1 DLFDRATIE
10 RFVGWFGRLIEAVVA
25 DASVVV
31 GEVPLLD
38 RRQRDFLVYGCNDTN
53 APVPATEEFIH
64 NRFVEQAERRPE
76 ATALVT
82 ADGEV
87 QYGELLSRANRLAT
101 HLRALG
107 VRRGTLVAVCMERS
121 ADMVVALLA
130 ILRAGAA
137 YLPLDPEY
145 PAHRL
150 AYMLD
155 DARPQALVTGRGC
168 PAALPLDD
176 VPTVRID
183 TDWPAIGALTE
194 LDAAVP
200 VDGSDLAYVIYTSGS
215 TGHPKGAM
223 NTHAGIAN
231 RLLWMQSA
239 YGLSES
245 DRVLHK
251 TPFSFDVSITELFWP
266 LMTGATMVIA
276 QPGGNR
282 TPEYLIE
289 LIRRERVTTA
299 HFVPSMLRALLEQ
312 PTVGECVHLRR
323 VIASGEELA
332 PDVVADFHRQL
343 GAELHNLYGPTEA
356 AVEVTAWTCDR
367 DPSLTRIPIGH
378 PIANTAIHVL
388 DESLEPAPPGVPGE
402 LYIGGIGVGLGYL
415 GRPGLT
421 AERFVADPFAT
432 VPAGRLYR
440 TGDRARRRADG
451 VIEFLGRLDAQTK
464 VRGMRIEPE
473 EIEVALRAHA
483 AVQDAAVAAHT
494 YDEGDTRL
502 IAYVVPDPKEAPV
515 IARLAARQ
523 RDGSL
528 EGHTLIDLANGLTIA
543 AGGRAEVEFMYSEI
557 FEEQVYLRHGITL
570 PPGAC
575 VFDVGANIGLFD
587 LFVYGRVD
595 DARVYAFEPIP
606 QVHERLAIN
615 LDLHAP
621 TARAVNRGL
630 ASKAGPAKFT
640 YYPYLSILSGRY
652 ADAREDAQAVL
663 AYEQHRARHDG
674 DERDGLEEV
683 ITNRLSPR
691 TVVCELTTLSD
702 AIAEYD
708 VAQIDLLKIDAEKS
722 EQDVLQGIEP
732 DDWPRIR
739 QIVMEVHDSGD
750 RIARTRT
757 LLEDNGYRVT
767 LEQQESLGA
776 SGPVLI
782 YARRSQEASTAPTEQ
797 TPAPISAVSFG
808 SPDTLR
814 GALRDHAAE
823 RLPGHMVP
831 ADVVFLDTLPRTPNG
846 KLDRR
851 ALPAPQT
858 LALATA
864 PACFVAPRTPLE
876 TQLAHLFADVL
887 HRESIG
893 IHDDFFALG
902 GDSLLATRVCARLQL
917 ALGMD
922 VPVRYL
928 FDAST
933 VGGLADYLHRHR
945 GGTARPPLRV
955 MPRPE
960 RVPLSFAQSRLWFLD
975 RFEGG
980 VATYNIPTAVRING
994 ALDVEAL
1001 AGA

>member
-1 DLFDRATIE
+1 M
-10 RFVGWFGRLIEAVVA
+10 
-25 DASVVV
+25 S
-31 GEVPLLD
+31 
-38 RRQRDFLVYGCNDTN
+38 
-53 APVPATEEFIH
+53 TEEFID
-64 NRFVEQAERRPE
+64 NRFVEQAKRRPE

-82 ADGEV
+82 VDGHV
-87 QYGELLSRANRLAT
+87 HYAELLSRANRLAT

-107 VRRGTLVAVCMERS
+107 VRRGTLVAVWMERS
-121 ADMVVALLA
+121 ADMAVALFA

-145 PAHRL
+145 PAHQL
-150 AYMLD
+150 AYMLY

-168 PAALPLDD
+168 PATLPLGD

-183 TDWPAIGALTE
+183 TDWPAIAVLAE

-215 TGHPKGAM
+215 SGRPKGAI

-239 YGLSES
+239 YGLTES
-245 DRVLHK
+245 DWVLHK
-251 TPFSFDVSITELFWP
+251 TPSSFDVSITELFWP
-266 LMTGATMVIA
+266 LTTGATMVIA

-282 TPEYLIE
+282 MPDYLVE
-289 LIRRERVTTA
+289 LMRTERVTTA
-299 HFVPSMLRALLEQ
+299 HFVPSMLRALLKQ
-312 PTVGECVHLRR
+312 PAVGECVHLRR

-332 PDVVADFHRQL
+332 PDVVVDFHRQL
-343 GAELHNLYGPTEA
+343 GADLHNLYGPPEA
-356 AVEVTAWTCDR
+356 AVDVTAWTCER
-367 DPSLTRIPIGH
+367 DPGLTRIPIGH

-388 DESLEPAPPGVPGE
+388 DESLEPALPGVPGE

-451 VIEFLGRLDAQTK
+451 VIEFLGRPDAQTK

-483 AVQDAAVAAHT
+483 VVQDAAIAAHT

-502 IAYVVPDPKEAPV
+502 IAYVVPDPEEAPV
-515 IARLAARQ
+515 IARLAAHQ

-528 EGHTLIDLANGLTIA
+528 EGHTLIARANGLTIA
-543 AGGRAEVEFMYSEI
+543 AGGRAEVEFMYNEI

-575 VFDVGANIGLFD
+575 VFDIGANIGLFD

-640 YYPYLSILSGRY
+640 YYPHLSILSGRY
-652 ADAREDAQAVL
+652 ADAREDARAVL

-674 DERDGLEEV
+674 DERDALEEV

-722 EQDVLQGIEP
+722 EHDVLQGIEP

-739 QIVMEVHDSGD
+739 QIVMEVHDSDD

-782 YARRSQEASTAPTEQ
+782 YARRAQEASTAPTEQ
-797 TPAPISAVSFG
+797 TPAPVSAVSFG

-858 LALATA
+858 LALASA
-864 PACFVAPRTPLE
+864 PVCFVARVRHSRRNSRTFSPTCCIE
-876 TQLAHLFADVL
+876 RAS
-887 HRESIG
+887 ESTTTS
-893 IHDDFFALG
+893 
-902 GDSLLATRVCARLQL
+902 SLWAGTRCSLPGCARGCSWRWAWRCRCGICL
-917 ALGMD
+917 
-922 VPVRYL
+922 
-928 FDAST
+928 T
-933 VGGLADYLHRHR
+933 
-945 GGTARPPLRV
+945 RPP
-955 MPRPE
+955 
-960 RVPLSFAQSRLWFLD
+960 S
-975 RFEGG
+975 G
-980 VATYNIPTAVRING
+980 VSPTICTGIVA
-994 ALDVEAL
+994 ALPARRC
-1001 AGA
+1001 G